1 MDIYVYK
8 CISIYIGL
16 YIYMYIHIFIGS
28 TGDEEVDDGEGL
40 YTLYIYM
47 YMHMYIFIYIGST
60 GDEEVDDGEG
70 LYTLVAIISHIGRS
84 FISDYYSYF
93 LYLCL
98 SGCLI

>member
-16 YIYMYIHIFIGS
+16 YIYVYIHIFIGS

-40 YTLYIYM
+40 YTLYI